1 MDFANIENNKQFVYS
16 VIKDTYTQADAKNKH
31 IKAIKSGTPAERY
44 DSILTVAE
52 HLHKGWYATL
62 LASKIDPSAIIPM
75 YILDAVAYV
84 AKNVESSDLFWK
96 MVRYS
101 FSAYNLGNEYDEMKR
116 QFTNATTFMEIN
128 SLIETFCNEFPDDMV
143 TVFIKKVGKLNA

>member
-1 MDFANIENNKQFVYS
+1 M
-16 VIKDTYTQADAKNKH
+16 DTYIQSDAKDKH
-31 IKAIKSGTPAERY
+31 ITAIQSGTPAERY

-52 HLHKGWYATL
+52 HIHKGWYATL
-62 LASKIDPSAIIPM
+62 LASKIGANAIIPM

-84 AKNVESSDLFWK
+84 AKDVASSDLFWK

-101 FSAYNLGNEYDEMKR
+101 FGAYDLGAEYDKMKL
-116 QFTNATTFMEIN
+116 QFTNATTEKID
-128 SLIETFCNEFPDDMV
+128 SLIEDFCSKFPEDMV